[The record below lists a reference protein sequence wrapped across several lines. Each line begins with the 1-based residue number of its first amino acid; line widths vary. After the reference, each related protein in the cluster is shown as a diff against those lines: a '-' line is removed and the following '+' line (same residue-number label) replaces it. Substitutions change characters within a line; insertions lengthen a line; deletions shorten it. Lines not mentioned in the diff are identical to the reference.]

1 MFINRGLPLSLRKKF
16 DTVFKENLFQ
26 GETSKSGNGSSLQ
39 QTHEISKAIPRLIID
54 LGIESILDI
63 PCGDLEWMSTVNLSR
78 VKYIGGDVAPSLI
91 GYLQSKY
98 KTKEFRVLDIT
109 EDALPRVDLV
119 FCRDLFVHLS
129 NRKINQAIENIKSSG
144 SKYLAT
150 TSFINRSENSDLPF
164 FTRGI
169 AWRTINLEISPF
181 QFPEP
186 LLAIDEKCTES
197 GGSYDDKNLMIWE
210 IEKLP

>member
-1 MFINRGLPLSLRKKF
+1 
-16 DTVFKENLFQ
+16 
-26 GETSKSGNGSSLQ
+26 
-39 QTHEISKAIPRLIID
+39 
-54 LGIESILDI
+54 
-63 PCGDLEWMSTVNLSR
+63 MSTVNLSG

-98 KTKEFRVLDIT
+98 DSKEFRVLDIT

-119 FCRDLFVHLS
+119 LCRDLFVHLS
-129 NRKINQAIENIKSSG
+129 NRDVKRAVENIKSSG
-144 SKYLAT
+144 SKYLAA

-181 QFPEP
+181 QFPAP

-197 GGSYDDKNLMIWE
+197 DGNYEDKNLMIWQ
-210 IEKLP
+210 IKNLP

>member
-16 DTVFKENLFQ
+16 DKVFKKNLFQ
-26 GETSKSGNGSSLQ
+26 GETSKSGNGSSLL
-39 QTHEISKAIPRLIID
+39 QTHEISKAFPRLLID
-54 LGIESILDI
+54 LGIEGILNI
-63 PCGDLEWMSTVNLSR
+63 PCGDLESMSTVNLSG

-91 GYLQSKY
+91 RYLQSKY
-98 KTKEFRVLDIT
+98 ESKEFRVLEIT
-109 EDALPRVDLV
+109 KDAIPRVDLV
-119 FCRDLFVHLS
+119 FCRDLFVYLS
-129 NRKINQAIENIKSSG
+129 NREIKRAIENIKSSG

-164 FTRGI
+164 LTRGI

-181 QFPEP
+181 QFPTP

-197 GGSYDDKNLMIWE
+197 DGNYEDKNLIIWDV
-210 IEKLP
+210 KNLP